1 MSARTREDGFAA
13 VCRRGFSLIELLVVI
28 IIIGILL
35 SVTLAVATGVREGGR
50 ERQTRDVLRGL
61 DVAIESFIRQTG
73 DVPPAV
79 VEAPNPDPG
88 ESETVGLPLA
98 DGVDMTDDD
107 NIERKAINSI
117 GLFIRAAENEGL
129 GSLFDTIP
137 SSLVER
143 IDGDTLVIA
152 ADATVS
158 EPGDAEDRQPG
169 LRTVVDG
176 WGNPMRFV
184 HPAFDGVI
192 TEQFLDLGGDGD
204 AGDELTPPGLPVA
217 TTLDMAGAPDD
228 PHVLPR
234 SAVPARFFDDG
245 GELDAALFPITQIR
259 RNWLDPRARDEW
271 EEDGLPLPAVGDGDG
286 GFTQGGRPY
295 VYSAG
300 RDGDPSTRTTND
312 ADPAEESPSN
322 IYTQEPRFIPAREPG
337 A

>member
-98 DGVDMTDDD
+98 DGVDMSDGD
-107 NIERKAINSI
+107 NIERKVINSI

-152 ADATVS
+152 AGATVS
-158 EPGDAEDRQPG
+158 EPGDEEDRQPG
-169 LRTVVDG
+169 LRTIVDG

-192 TEQFLDLGGDGD
+192 TLEFLEEDNVDAALEAPGD
-204 AGDELTPPGLPVA
+204 AVA
-217 TTLDMAGAPDD
+217 TTLDMSGSPDD

-234 SAVPARFFDDG
+234 SAVPARFLETG
-245 GELDAALFPITQIR
+245 GGMLSDRFPITQIR

-312 ADPAEESPSN
+312 ADPEEESPSN
-322 IYTQEPRFIPAREPG
+322 IYTQEPRFIPAR
-337 A
+337 

>member
-1 MSARTREDGFAA
+1 
-13 VCRRGFSLIELLVVI
+13 V
-28 IIIGILL
+28 
-35 SVTLAVATGVREGGR
+35 
-50 ERQTRDVLRGL
+50 
-61 DVAIESFIRQTG
+61 
-73 DVPPAV
+73 
-79 VEAPNPDPG
+79 
-88 ESETVGLPLA
+88 
-98 DGVDMTDDD
+98 
-107 NIERKAINSI
+107 INSI

-143 IDGDTLVIA
+143 IDGDTLLVA
-152 ADATVS
+152 PDEATLDPAD
-158 EPGDAEDRQPG
+158 PGTQPG

-192 TEQFLDLGGDGD
+192 TEEFLEEENVDDALEAPGD
-204 AGDELTPPGLPVA
+204 AVA
-217 TTLDMAGAPDD
+217 TTLDMSGSLDD

-234 SAVPARFFDDG
+234 SAVPARFLEAG
-245 GELDAALFPITQIR
+245 GGMLSDRFPITQIR
-259 RNWLDPRARDEW
+259 RNWLDPRARAEW
-271 EEDGLPLPAVGDGDG
+271 NGADGPAIGDGDG

-312 ADPAEESPSN
+312 ADPEEESPSN